1 MKSKHYL
8 QRRFIT
14 FVLYTLVASISFRV
28 GNALADEQLA
38 EHWQIIGPAARQP
51 VMPGVA
57 YGFKNL
63 VINQTLVYGQ
73 RDWGINLKWDGQNRG
88 QNIIL
93 RRAAASNGPLKYG
106 ERVAMQIKRDNDQAY
121 LYYTRRDVGPNLGWS
136 KEPKYEWEIRGGRA
150 GDVVK
155 TVEEVS
161 LYSLVEK
168 DYLVYCARPL
178 SINLRWLKDK
188 ESKGCHGTW
197 GFVKQKAKNLA
208 KEAAKEGLE
217 KGGAA
222 AGTYF
227 GGPVGGAAGGMAGK
241 EAGERLFE

>member
-1 MKSKHYL
+1 MKNKNYL
-8 QRRFIT
+8 HTRLIA
-14 FVLYTLVASISFRV
+14 FVLCALFASTSFGVRGV
-28 GNALADEQLA
+28 LADEQLA
-38 EHWQIIGPAARQP
+38 EHWHIIGQSSRQP
-51 VMPGVA
+51 VMGGSF

-63 VINQTLVYGQ
+63 VINESLAYGE
-73 RDWGINLKWDGQNRG
+73 RRWGINLVWDKTNRAR
-88 QNIIL
+88 NIAFT
-93 RRAAASNGPLKYG
+93 RASRSTEAIKYG
-106 ERVAMQIKRDNDQAY
+106 ERVALTVKDHGYIIYKQ
-121 LYYTRRDVGPNLGWS
+121 RDVGPNLGWS
-136 KEPKYEWEIRGGRA
+136 KEPKYEWEIRGGRP

-197 GFVKQKAKNLA
+197 GFVKQKAKSLA

-227 GGPVGGAAGGMAGK
+227 GGPLGGVAGGAAGK
-241 EAGERLFE
+241 EASERLFK